1 MGTNAIFAE
10 RNRNICTVCHG
21 ESQGYVKIIYGVKKS
36 NLIPKFPAACDS
48 IIEVLNMEPLGGSE
62 VPAAPTVHTLQL
74 SGLVTGGGGKVL
86 VRCRMTFSHGSGV
99 TLELGVRA
107 ESQEVCDLVLAAVGG

>member
-1 MGTNAIFAE
+1 MGKNAIFAK
-10 RNRNICTVCHG
+10 RNRNICSFCNG
-21 ESQGYVKIIYGVKKS
+21 ESQGYVKFVSKKS
-36 NLIPKFPAACDS
+36 NLISKFPAACDS

-62 VPAAPTVHTLQL
+62 TPAAPTVHTLQL

-86 VRCRMTFSHGSGV
+86 VRCRMTFSQGSGV